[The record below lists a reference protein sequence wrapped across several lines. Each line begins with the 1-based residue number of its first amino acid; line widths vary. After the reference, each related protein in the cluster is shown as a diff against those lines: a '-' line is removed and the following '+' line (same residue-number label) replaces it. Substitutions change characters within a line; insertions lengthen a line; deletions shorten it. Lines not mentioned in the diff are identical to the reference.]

1 VPTAKAAFEITGW
14 DNRDIDD
21 PKDGPELAHATVLKK
36 FTGEVNGTSSAQ
48 FMSAG
53 DDIGRGYVT
62 IERFEGE
69 VQGRSG
75 SFSFQHGGVM
85 SGEDVV
91 HQFGVIIPG
100 SGREGL
106 SGIYGTA
113 LLTHDDQGARFTL
126 EYELAPPG

>member
-1 VPTAKAAFEITGW
+1 MPTAKAAFEIAGW
-14 DNRDIDD
+14 DNRDVDD
-21 PKDGPELAHATVLKK
+21 PDDGPELGRATILKK
-36 FTGEVNGTSSAQ
+36 FTGDVNGTSSAQ
-48 FMSAG
+48 FMSTG
-53 DDIGRGYVT
+53 DDVGRGYVA

-69 VQGRSG
+69 VQGKKG

-106 SGIYGTA
+106 AGIYGTA
-113 LLTHDDQGARFTL
+113 RLDHDESGARFTL
-126 EYELAPPG
+126 EYDLA